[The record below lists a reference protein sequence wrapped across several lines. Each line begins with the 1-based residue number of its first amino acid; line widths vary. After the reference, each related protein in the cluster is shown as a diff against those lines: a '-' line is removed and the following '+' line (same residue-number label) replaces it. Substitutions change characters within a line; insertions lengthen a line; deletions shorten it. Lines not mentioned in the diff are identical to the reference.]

1 MTPKEVEQREFEKAV
16 FGGYDMTTV
25 DNFISEVTDD
35 YSALFKENSVLKS
48 KLKVLVEKVEEYRA
62 TEDSMRMALLTAQK
76 MGNEIVEEANKQG
89 EKIVNEA
96 QRKAEQTLESIKEQV
111 DSQRAQLETAR
122 QATSKYSQAIIDI
135 YKRQLEYIK
144 NISGLI
150 LPADLEKAI
159 SSKQETQEHASKN
172 AEPVNRKTLR
182 ENQKPI
188 DLTDALNQ
196 PVESLLEQAMSHSSG
211 YDDNDADAHEDIR
224 EDRQKHINVKVVES
238 DEKDDIAR
246 SISESLG
253 DKTELHIDPNAQDND
268 DDEPTTKRPRF
279 DFNDLQFG
287 SRFGEEE

>member
-25 DNFISEVTDD
+25 DNFISEITDD

-144 NISGLI
+144 NISGLV

-172 AEPVNRKTLR
+172 AGSVNRKTMR

-196 PVESLLEQAMSHSSG
+196 PVESLLEQAMSHSSS
-211 YDDNDADAHEDIR
+211 YDDNDADAHGDIR
-224 EDRQKHINVKVVES
+224 EDEQKHINVKVVES